1 MPQRLLMAVLIG
13 MIGMIGML
21 GYIAYMS
28 AATNT
33 SARPKSYRAA
43 VMRVLDMQQVDYRD
57 VQVADGCAPSYQLCR
72 FYSGKVRIMATTSM
86 SGQIDC
92 RERWITCTL
101 TVQRAG
107 IIGAPLDDTI
117 DPLAARWAAQYGQ
130 LLLRLRE
137 VYGGEPLSR

>member
-43 VMRVLDMQQVDYRD
+43 VMRVLELQQVEYRD
-57 VQVADGCAPSYQLCR
+57 VRVADGCAPSYQLCR
-72 FYSGKVRIMATTSM
+72 FYTGKVRIIATTTM

-101 TVQRAG
+101 TVPQVG
-107 IIGAPLDDTI
+107 ISGVALDDTI
-117 DPLAARWAAQYGQ
+117 DPLTARWEDVYGQ
-130 LLLRLRE
+130 FLLWLRSVSVSFAQRN
-137 VYGGEPLSR
+137 

>member
-21 GYIAYMS
+21 GYIAFMS

-43 VMRVLDMQQVDYRD
+43 VMRVLELQQVEYRD
-57 VQVADGCAPSYQLCR
+57 VRVADGCAPSYQLCR
-72 FYSGKVRIMATTSM
+72 FYTGKVRIIATTTM

-101 TVQRAG
+101 TVPQVG
-107 IIGAPLDDTI
+107 ISGVALDDTI
-117 DPLAARWAAQYGQ
+117 DPLTARWDDVSGQFLAWLRSASVSFAQ
-130 LLLRLRE
+130 RK
-137 VYGGEPLSR
+137 